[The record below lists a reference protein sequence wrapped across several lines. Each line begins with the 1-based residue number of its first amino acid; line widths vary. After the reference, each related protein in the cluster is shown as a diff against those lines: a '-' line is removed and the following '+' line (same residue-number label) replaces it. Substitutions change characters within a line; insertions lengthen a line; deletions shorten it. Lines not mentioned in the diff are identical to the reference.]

1 MADEATLLAQAAL
14 RDSGAV
20 SPQDAVL
27 VALHSNLLSAGFL
40 CVATGDE
47 VGLLACMVHRQ
58 LGVWAIMHTNLV
70 SS

>member
-47 VGLLACMVHRQ
+47 VGLLAI
-58 LGVWAIMHTNLV
+58 G
-70 SS
+70 S